1 MYMKKSKLIYPTYY
15 FITDFRKMSQDNFL
29 KLELM
34 ISKKARKFL
43 WKLFEKHELKTI
55 GKIYLSL
62 N

>member
-34 ISKKARKFL
+34 ISKKARKF
-43 WKLFEKHELKTI
+43 FGNYLK
-55 GKIYLSL
+55 
-62 N
+62 NMN